1 MAVNKITN
9 SSRNKIIS
17 KSVNPLPNNPSK
29 LGYSAQDIKNSMF
42 KFVTDEE
49 ESIVAEINRIVDE
62 ANTSIETATEKYY
75 SAEFLESDWEKVGNI
90 VRINIPFSSH
100 KITNPYIET
109 MEIWN
114 SEEGCWENNIPT
126 WQVTPTDTIR
136 IKADNAVKCKI
147 IIKGDK

>member
-62 ANTSIETATEKYY
+62 ANANN
-75 SAEFLESDWEKVGNI
+75 DW
-90 VRINIPFSSH
+90 S
-100 KITNPYIET
+100 Y
-109 MEIWN
+109 
-114 SEEGCWENNIPT
+114 
-126 WQVTPTDTIR
+126 Q
-136 IKADNAVKCKI
+136 
-147 IIKGDK
+147 